1 MTFELPV
8 LVFCI
13 AYAILGASFLLC
25 LYRIIIGPTAF
36 DRILSLDLMSF
47 VAIAAIVVFSI
58 QTHSLNYL
66 SVLLIF
72 AAVGFISVVGVGK
85 FLSGG
90 DIVDRDS

>member
-1 MTFELPV
+1 MSFELPMP
-8 LVFCI
+8 VFYI
-13 AYAILGASFLLC
+13 ATALLSASFLLC

-36 DRILSLDLMSF
+36 DRILALDLMSF
-47 VAIAAIVVFSI
+47 VAVAVIVLFSI

-66 SVLLIF
+66 SVILIF
-72 AAVGFISVVGVGK
+72 AAVGFLSVVAVGK

>member
-1 MTFELPV
+1 MSFELPA
-8 LVFCI
+8 LVFYI
-13 AYAILGASFLLC
+13 AYAILSASFVLC

-47 VAIAAIVVFSI
+47 VAIAAIVTFSI
-58 QTHSLNYL
+58 QTSSLNYL
-66 SVLLIF
+66 SVILIF
-72 AAVGFISVVGVGK
+72 AAIGFLALVAVGK